1 MHIHVISTL
10 LVEPATQAHL
20 HNACYQPIEQDLQ
33 PRSKV
38 LRHRLEEA
46 AELYGIV
53 RCSLDCDT
61 SSSIP

>member
-38 LRHRLEEA
+38 LRHRPEEA
-46 AELYGIV
+46 AEL
-53 RCSLDCDT
+53 
-61 SSSIP
+61 